1 MKDNS
6 QPAGTF
12 VDELDE
18 RYNEIIE
25 SMLVKTPQK
34 RKEKPK
40 PYSSK
45 DLTEQYE
52 FFRSE
57 VHNPKRV
64 FYPCCNLDIS
74 PVKGFPDSEVILMDN
89 EKGLDKIMKRE
100 GVGQFIHGN
109 VLTYSPEK
117 KFDLAIILNPH
128 LSSRDLT
135 KYLQIE
141 GYVMANNWHNNAS
154 ELLVAEN
161 FEGIGTIDRNESG
174 LYLARGDFS
183 KLEPHQFPTYFYVFK
198 KLGEEK

>member
-12 VDELDE
+12 REDSLADEIV
-18 RYNEIIE
+18 R
-25 SMLVKTPQK
+25 SMTVKTK
-34 RKEKPK
+34 RERREKPK
-40 PYSSK
+40 PYTSK

-52 FFRSE
+52 FFRNE
-57 VHNPKRV
+57 IHNPKRV
-64 FYPCCNLDIS
+64 FFFCCNLDIS

-100 GVGQFIHGN
+100 GVGQFIHGD

-117 KFDLAIILNPH
+117 EFDLVVVLNPH

-154 ELLVAEN
+154 ELLVDEN
-161 FEGIGTIDRNESG
+161 F
-174 LYLARGDFS
+174 
-183 KLEPHQFPTYFYVFK
+183 
-198 KLGEEK
+198 

>member
-12 VDELDE
+12 REDSLADEIV
-18 RYNEIIE
+18 R
-25 SMLVKTPQK
+25 SMTVKTK
-34 RKEKPK
+34 RERREKPK
-40 PYSSK
+40 PYTSK

-52 FFRSE
+52 FFRNE
-57 VHNPKRV
+57 IHNPKRV

-100 GVGQFIHGN
+100 GVGQFIHGD

-117 KFDLAIILNPH
+117 EFDLVVVLNPH

-154 ELLVAEN
+154 ELLVDEN
-161 FEGIGTIDRNESG
+161 FEGIGTIDRNEKG

-183 KLEPHQFPTYFYVFK
+183 ELEPHQFPTYFYVFRK
-198 KLGEEK
+198 VSEK